1 MRANHRRATDRH
13 QDQRRH
19 QLNFTGFQRVVNDV
33 GGVNVC
39 VPVAI
44 HDRHRTLANGD
55 VVGSGL
61 NLSAGRHHITG
72 KVALKFW
79 RARYAL
85 ADGGDVARIKRDQY
99 LMAQVAKGVL
109 HSGLLTSPTSLA
121 GISTKDVQF
130 VTAPTAPYPP
140 DPNELEFA
148 PHAHAVFAA
157 IAQDQKLSPL
167 PKRGHK
173 GKSTL
178 LTTSPAKVKV
188 TVLNGTSI
196 SQLASKVAAD
206 LAERGFTIV
215 GQPANAATSNYVQS
229 VIEFG
234 SATEH
239 PAVDTLR
246 EQFPNAA
253 VKQVSGLTP
262 GTLRLI
268 LGTSFHTL
276 ARQSKP
282 LGSISGS
289 FKASSPCRNGA
300 FFGPNLTKPTGK
312 VSCAC

>member
-1 MRANHRRATDRH
+1 MSTDATPSD
-13 QDQRRH
+13 
-19 QLNFTGFQRVVNDV
+19 LV
-33 GGVNVC
+33 
-39 VPVAI
+39 
-44 HDRHRTLANGD
+44 
-55 VVGSGL
+55 
-61 NLSAGRHHITG
+61 
-72 KVALKFW
+72 
-79 RARYAL
+79 
-85 ADGGDVARIKRDQY
+85 RI
-99 LMAQVAKGVL
+99 A
-109 HSGLLTSPTSLA
+109 TSLS

-130 VTAPTAPYPP
+130 ITAPTAAYPP

-148 PHAHAVFAA
+148 AHAHAVFAE

-167 PKRGHK
+167 PKKGHK

-188 TVLNGTSI
+188 TVLNGTSV
-196 SQLASKVAAD
+196 SRLASKVATD
-206 LAERGFTIV
+206 LAGRGFTIV

-234 SATEH
+234 TATEH
-239 PAVDTLR
+239 AAVDTLR
-246 EQFPNAA
+246 EQFPSAA

-262 GTLRLI
+262 GTLQLI
-268 LGTSFHTL
+268 LGTNFHKL
-276 ARQSKP
+276 AAQSKP